1 MWWWV
6 LYSHDTGGDF
16 HRLLPGCS
24 HLASILLS
32 ATASLRF
39 LFLLLHLHIIDLHQS
54 FCPFFSLPI
63 FLSLAPISPSWIII
77 QLVWL
82 DNQTFPRPLQDRV
95 NKKRKESL
103 ELVLASSL
111 VKKCGIIW
119 SANDEG
125 GDDVC

>member
-6 LYSHDTGGDF
+6 LYSHYSGDDF

-39 LFLLLHLHIIDLHQS
+39 LFLPHLHIIHLHQS
-54 FCPFFSLPI
+54 FCPFFPLPI
-63 FLSLAPISPSWIII
+63 LLSLAPISPSWITI

-82 DNQTFPRPLQDRV
+82 NNQTFPRPLQDRV

-103 ELVLASSL
+103 ELFLASSL
-111 VKKCGIIW
+111 VKRCRIIW
-119 SANDEG
+119 SVNDEG